1 MPYIDF
7 EKLIELEAECGATG
21 QICWQSVGR
30 SHAGHVR
37 KVNEDAYYNTAESGL
52 WAVADGMGGLA
63 RGDYASGVAIEA
75 FVHLDRADTL
85 AQCIR
90 DLEVRLRDAHDK
102 CRTSF
107 PGERVGSTVAALLS
121 YGCYGFLMWAGD
133 SRVYRLRDGQL
144 TQMTKDHTVAQDKY
158 ARGELTARQAA
169 SHRTAHIL
177 TRAVGVHQTLHLELD
192 YRPVQPADRYL
203 VCSDGLYNELT
214 RAELRQ
220 LLGSG
225 SIEEALDALVDG
237 ALDNGGGDNITAI
250 VVEAE

>member
-1 MPYIDF
+1 
-7 EKLIELEAECGATG
+7 
-21 QICWQSVGR
+21 
-30 SHAGHVR
+30 
-37 KVNEDAYYNTAESGL
+37 
-52 WAVADGMGGLA
+52 
-63 RGDYASGVAIEA
+63 
-75 FVHLDRADTL
+75 
-85 AQCIR
+85 
-90 DLEVRLRDAHDK
+90 
-102 CRTSF
+102 
-107 PGERVGSTVAALLS
+107 
-121 YGCYGFLMWAGD
+121 LMWAGD